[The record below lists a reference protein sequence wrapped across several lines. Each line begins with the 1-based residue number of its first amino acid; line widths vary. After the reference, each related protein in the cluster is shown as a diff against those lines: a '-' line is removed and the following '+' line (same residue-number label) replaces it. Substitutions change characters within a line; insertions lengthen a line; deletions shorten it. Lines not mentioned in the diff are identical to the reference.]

1 MKCQS
6 YSPIND
12 KLLYLFTGFTFQ
24 AGFLIFSGFW
34 LLFVTHL
41 FLKLVYPLQLHNFD
55 KYKHRTKIHILEIVA
70 VLLIGLLIPSIVV
83 GTSDYGIVNFP
94 PTQCSADVEVTFY
107 TLILPTIFI
116 QGAGMMLILFSFVS
130 IHRVS

>member
-1 MKCQS
+1 M
-6 YSPIND
+6 
-12 KLLYLFTGFTFQ
+12 FTGFTFQ

-34 LLFVTHL
+34 LLFVAHL